1 MKKKKIFCLFLGAA
15 AVLLTGS
22 LLALAEETGSAEELQ
37 EGQRIARIRVVSI
50 VGNELTYYEI
60 EEESEEATTEETEE
74 ETEKQTEETA
84 DLSESERIPES
95 ETEGAAEDNSEGET
109 EGSGGDFPAGEL
121 PDDFS
126 QEELPGGEF
135 PQGESGEFP
144 GGEFPQGKSGEFPGG
159 EFPQGESG
167 DFPAEVSGEGPETSS
182 SEEVSEE
189 APEEESETPSSEE
202 VSEEASE
209 KEPEMSSS
217 EEASETFSMEDV
229 GENSGSFFQGR
240 MEQQEN
246 AQTVTVYLPVAVKVH
261 TDEEDRTFPILE
273 AGDELEVLLQ
283 EDEDGEET
291 ITEIWMTGAEGEME

>member
-22 LLALAEETGSAEELQ
+22 LLALAEKTGSAEELQ

-84 DLSESERIPES
+84 DLSESERIQES

-144 GGEFPQGKSGEFPGG
+144 GGEFPQG
-159 EFPQGESG
+159 ESG
-167 DFPAEVSGEGPETSS
+167 DFPAEVSGEGPETS
-182 SEEVSEE
+182 
-189 APEEESETPSSEE
+189 SSEE

-217 EEASETFSMEDV
+217 EEASETFSMEDA

-261 TDEEDRTFPILE
+261 TDEEDRTFSILE

-291 ITEIWMTGAEGEME
+291 SIEIWMTGAEGEME

>member
-22 LLALAEETGSAEELQ
+22 LLALAEKTGSAEELQ

-84 DLSESERIPES
+84 DLSESERIQES

-144 GGEFPQGKSGEFPGG
+144 GGEFPQG
-159 EFPQGESG
+159 ESG

-182 SEEVSEE
+182 SEDASVG
-189 APEEESETPSSEE
+189 ESETSSSEE

-217 EEASETFSMEDV
+217 EEASETFSMEDA

-261 TDEEDRTFPILE
+261 TDEEDRTFSILE

-291 ITEIWMTGAEGEME
+291 IIEIWMTGAEGEME

>member
-22 LLALAEETGSAEELQ
+22 LLALAEKTGSAEELQ

-84 DLSESERIPES
+84 DLSESERIQES

-144 GGEFPQGKSGEFPGG
+144 GGEFPQG
-159 EFPQGESG
+159 ESG

-189 APEEESETPSSEE
+189 A
-202 VSEEASE
+202 SE
-209 KEPEMSSS
+209 KELEMSSS
-217 EEASETFSMEDV
+217 EEASETFSMEDA

-240 MEQQEN
+240 MEQQKS

-261 TDEEDRTFPILE
+261 TDREEDRTFTILE

-291 ITEIWMTGAEGEME
+291 IIEIWMTGAEGEME

>member
-22 LLALAEETGSAEELQ
+22 LLALAEKTGSAEELQ

-84 DLSESERIPES
+84 DLSESERIQES

-144 GGEFPQGKSGEFPGG
+144 GGEFPQG
-159 EFPQGESG
+159 ESG
-167 DFPAEVSGEGPETSS
+167 DFPAEVSGEGPETS
-182 SEEVSEE
+182 
-189 APEEESETPSSEE
+189 SSEE

-217 EEASETFSMEDV
+217 EEASETFSMEDA

-261 TDEEDRTFPILE
+261 TDEEDRTFSILE
-273 AGDELEVLLQ
+273 AGNELEVLLQ

-291 ITEIWMTGAEGEME
+291 IIEIWMTGAEGEME

>member
-22 LLALAEETGSAEELQ
+22 LLALAEKTGSAEELQ

-84 DLSESERIPES
+84 DLSESERIQES

-144 GGEFPQGKSGEFPGG
+144 GGEFPQG
-159 EFPQGESG
+159 ESG
-167 DFPAEVSGEGPETSS
+167 DFPGRSFRGRARRRLLRRKYPRKRLRKNRRCPPPRRLQRHFLWKTPGKTAVSYSPVERPQYL
-182 SEEVSEE
+182 V
-189 APEEESETPSSEE
+189 
-202 VSEEASE
+202 VE
-209 KEPEMSSS
+209 KIEP
-217 EEASETFSMEDV
+217 
-229 GENSGSFFQGR
+229 
-240 MEQQEN
+240 
-246 AQTVTVYLPVAVKVH
+246 
-261 TDEEDRTFPILE
+261 
-273 AGDELEVLLQ
+273 
-283 EDEDGEET
+283 
-291 ITEIWMTGAEGEME
+291 

>member
-60 EEESEEATTEETEE
+60 EEESEEATTEE

-84 DLSESERIPES
+84 DLSESERIQES

-144 GGEFPQGKSGEFPGG
+144 GGK
-159 EFPQGESG
+159 FPQGESG

-189 APEEESETPSSEE
+189 A
-202 VSEEASE
+202 SE

-217 EEASETFSMEDV
+217 EEASETFSMEDA

-261 TDEEDRTFPILE
+261 TDEEDRTFSILE

-291 ITEIWMTGAEGEME
+291 IIEIWMTGAEGEME

>member
-22 LLALAEETGSAEELQ
+22 LLALAEKTGSAEELQ

-84 DLSESERIPES
+84 DLSESERIQES

-144 GGEFPQGKSGEFPGG
+144 GGEFPQG
-159 EFPQGESG
+159 ESG
-167 DFPAEVSGEGPETSS
+167 DFPAEVSGEGPETS
-182 SEEVSEE
+182 
-189 APEEESETPSSEE
+189 SSEE

-217 EEASETFSMEDV
+217 EEASETFSMEDA

-261 TDEEDRTFPILE
+261 TDEEDRTFSILE

-291 ITEIWMTGAEGEME
+291 IIEIWMTGAEGEME